1 MNKSILLA
9 LFALGLVV
17 VTGCKAGYPVLEPN
31 AAIVLPN
38 ATDES
43 VHQRLVKAVESSP
56 WTIINDEPGAMTV
69 RLVRGYGPRSV
80 TAKIAYTTTHYTIT
94 LVDAIDMDYDP
105 EAKTISRKYNQWI
118 RNLDLGIARAL
129 AQ

>member
-43 VHQRLVKAVESSP
+43 VHQRLVTAVKSSH

-69 RLVRGYGPRSV
+69 RFIRGQGPRSV
-80 TAKIAYTTTHYTIT
+80 TAKIAYTTTNYTIT
-94 LVDAIDMDYDP
+94 LVDAVDMDYDP

-118 RNLDLGIARAL
+118 RKLDQRLSRAL
-129 AQ
+129 AK